1 MIRFLT
7 EVCLF
12 ERDGRVSSGVI
23 WRMHFWLLCTV
34 VWCWWQECS
43 LLEWC
48 KPAGDAEPDSTVC
61 WRIGAGVSSS
71 RNTSRD
77 AASVRGG
84 KKHQSQVQSYRLVTT
99 QPRLVTRHHDHVSC
113 QQYHFLCQCSVELP
127 SLIIARRIWG
137 MRSTPLII
145 WFTVSNWE
153 KLWWIL
159 KTCIVAENQV
169 EETVIFHFHI
179 RFRTRVGLDYVTIQN
194 WASGTLSRITLSF
207 K

>member
-1 MIRFLT
+1 MRTSRTLESSNLTLPMSSTLIWLDITLRFWT
-7 EVCLF
+7 EYDLL

-34 VWCWWQECS
+34 VWWCWWQECS

-99 QPRLVTRHHDHVSC
+99 TTSSDALPWTRAMSTIPFPVSM
-113 QQYHFLCQCSVELP
+113 FCSV
-127 SLIIARRIWG
+127 AKFNHRQ
-137 MRSTPLII
+137 
-145 WFTVSNWE
+145 
-153 KLWWIL
+153 
-159 KTCIVAENQV
+159 ENLRNEV
-169 EETVIFHFHI
+169 NSADNMIHCF
-179 RFRTRVGLDYVTIQN
+179 
-194 WASGTLSRITLSF
+194 
-207 K
+207 